1 MTNVNGNWKNKRKA
15 IQKNLSLTKIKG
27 QGVITHDVMKGIS
40 FKDKAYKWG
49 ASTKAG
55 AQKVYGNIA
64 KGYSKYGGPTT
75 KLFQK
80 TGSAALGVGKFALKR
95 GVLGFPGLIATGAY
109 YGAKHII
116 GKGEKVAKRSATK
129 QWHQRDRHGKT
140 RWYL

>member
-1 MTNVNGNWKNKRKA
+1 MIKNGTNVSGQINKK
-15 IQKNLSLTKIKG
+15 SLALIKG
-27 QGVITHDVMKGIS
+27 QNVKTHDIIKMQKGIS
-40 FKDKAYKWG
+40 FQDKAYKWG

-95 GVLGFPGLIATGAY
+95 GVLGFPGLVAGAGY
-109 YGAKHII
+109 YGAKAI
-116 GKGEKVAKRSATK
+116 GKKIVS
-129 QWHQRDRHGKT
+129 RDRGLQFSPYRQYNKKG
-140 RWYL
+140 RKII

>member
-109 YGAKHII
+109 YGAKAI
-116 GKGEKVAKRSATK
+116 GKKIVSRQKGLEFSPYRQYNKKGRK
-129 QWHQRDRHGKT
+129 F
-140 RWYL
+140 

>member
-1 MTNVNGNWKNKRKA
+1 MTNVNGNYKNKRKA

-27 QGVITHDVMKGIS
+27 QGVRTHDVMKGIS
-40 FKDKAYKWG
+40 FQDKAYKWG

-75 KLFQK
+75 KMFQK

-95 GVLGFPGLIATGAY
+95 GVLGFPGLVAGAGY
-109 YGAKHII
+109 YGAKAL
-116 GKGEKVAKRSATK
+116 GKKWGRGYNYSAVRQFDK
-129 QWHQRDRHGKT
+129 KGRKI
-140 RWYL
+140 L